1 MQKWID
7 EEIDYTSMSQKQ
19 LDKLA
24 HDAATLFVEH
34 VTQGDESTI
43 NLPRVSQCLSI
54 LWGGAF
60 RLDWRRMK
68 MYPRK
73 KRVQI
78 FHCF

>member
-34 VTQGDESTI
+34 VTQGDE
-43 NLPRVSQCLSI
+43 NQP
-54 LWGGAF
+54 
-60 RLDWRRMK
+60 
-68 MYPRK
+68 
-73 KRVQI
+73 
-78 FHCF
+78 